1 MRVYDRIHL
10 YNVHSIYLLNM
21 MNYLY
26 KVYTYTYDAS
36 QLGLHNMMHHDNI
49 QRSLASLSLF
59 DVGYIMDSAILINGL
74 LEIMSKEST
83 PALKDIAQ
91 RTVRDVGVKNAG
103 TPIILTVRMLLLLS
117 PSGENTHIY
126 IHIGD
131 SSHGF
136 TRYVSKYSIE

>member
-1 MRVYDRIHL
+1 
-10 YNVHSIYLLNM
+10 
-21 MNYLY
+21 
-26 KVYTYTYDAS
+26 
-36 QLGLHNMMHHDNI
+36 
-49 QRSLASLSLF
+49 
-59 DVGYIMDSAILINGL
+59 MDSAILINGL

-136 TRYVSKYSIE
+136 TRGIE

>member
-1 MRVYDRIHL
+1 MTISRGRL
-10 YNVHSIYLLNM
+10 
-21 MNYLY
+21 
-26 KVYTYTYDAS
+26 
-36 QLGLHNMMHHDNI
+36 
-49 QRSLASLSLF
+49 LASLSLF

-136 TRYVSKYSIE
+136 TRGIE

>member
-1 MRVYDRIHL
+1 
-10 YNVHSIYLLNM
+10 
-21 MNYLY
+21 
-26 KVYTYTYDAS
+26 
-36 QLGLHNMMHHDNI
+36 
-49 QRSLASLSLF
+49 
-59 DVGYIMDSAILINGL
+59 MDSAILINGL

-136 TRYVSKYSIE
+136 TRHVSKYSIE

>member
-1 MRVYDRIHL
+1 MTISRGRL
-10 YNVHSIYLLNM
+10 
-21 MNYLY
+21 
-26 KVYTYTYDAS
+26 
-36 QLGLHNMMHHDNI
+36 
-49 QRSLASLSLF
+49 LASLSPF

-103 TPIILTVRMLLLLS
+103 TPIILTVRMLLLLLS

-136 TRYVSKYSIE
+136 TRYVF

>member
-1 MRVYDRIHL
+1 
-10 YNVHSIYLLNM
+10 
-21 MNYLY
+21 
-26 KVYTYTYDAS
+26 
-36 QLGLHNMMHHDNI
+36 
-49 QRSLASLSLF
+49 
-59 DVGYIMDSAILINGL
+59 MDSAILINGL

-91 RTVRDVGVKNAG
+91 RTVGDVGVKNAG
-103 TPIILTVRMLLLLS
+103 TPIILTVRMLLLLLS

-136 TRYVSKYSIE
+136 TRGMFLSIALSNVLKKE

>member
-1 MRVYDRIHL
+1 MTISRGRL
-10 YNVHSIYLLNM
+10 
-21 MNYLY
+21 
-26 KVYTYTYDAS
+26 
-36 QLGLHNMMHHDNI
+36 
-49 QRSLASLSLF
+49 LASLSLF

-83 PALKDIAQ
+83 PVLKDIAQ

-103 TPIILTVRMLLLLS
+103 TPIILTVRMLLLS

-136 TRYVSKYSIE
+136 TRGIE

>member
-1 MRVYDRIHL
+1 MTISRGRL
-10 YNVHSIYLLNM
+10 
-21 MNYLY
+21 
-26 KVYTYTYDAS
+26 
-36 QLGLHNMMHHDNI
+36 
-49 QRSLASLSLF
+49 LASLSPF

-103 TPIILTVRMLLLLS
+103 TPIILTVRMLLLS

-136 TRYVSKYSIE
+136 TRYVS

>member
-1 MRVYDRIHL
+1 MTISRGRL
-10 YNVHSIYLLNM
+10 
-21 MNYLY
+21 
-26 KVYTYTYDAS
+26 
-36 QLGLHNMMHHDNI
+36 
-49 QRSLASLSLF
+49 LASLSLF

-103 TPIILTVRMLLLLS
+103 TPIILTVCCCCRHRGKT
-117 PSGENTHIY
+117 PTF
-126 IHIGD
+126 IHMGD

-136 TRYVSKYSIE
+136 TM